1 MWISAHW
8 ECPSTGILSVRQ
20 RKSWNEGD
28 ASLGAHQIS
37 FKEQHLACVISEFF
51 SQYKVFFGGEKK
63 KDLSV
68 LALPEFIFTSFKC
81 YSCREALKSCWK
93 LL

>member
-1 MWISAHW
+1 MDISSLGMSQHRN
-8 ECPSTGILSVRQ
+8 SVSETE

-37 FKEQHLACVISEFF
+37 FKEQHLACVIAGFF
-51 SQYKVFFGGEKK
+51 SQYKVFLEGKK